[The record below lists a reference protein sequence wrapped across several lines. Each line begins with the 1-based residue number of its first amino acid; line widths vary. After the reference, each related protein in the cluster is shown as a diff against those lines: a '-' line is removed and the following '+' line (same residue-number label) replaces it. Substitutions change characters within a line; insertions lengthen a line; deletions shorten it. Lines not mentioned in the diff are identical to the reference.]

1 MDDKGAEALER
12 RLWRRW
18 QALDVM
24 APRAAEPDALTLAA
38 YAEGRL
44 SEIEAEAVEAWLATE
59 PEGVDDIIAAREI
72 NQRPPN
78 LVYQHVLS
86 NACHLVGG
94 VDTAAAPLTT
104 PETTNVVTLH
114 HRRLPQ
120 WRTALAWSSV
130 AASLLC
136 ASMIGFSMGSD
147 AYASLSQTQ
156 AVDSSASDGLDTPA
170 TLDSYFSDDSST

>member
-1 MDDKGAEALER
+1 MDDKGAEALDR

-18 QALDVM
+18 QALDVL
-24 APRAAEPDALTLAA
+24 ASRVAEPDALALAA

-44 SEIEAEAVEAWLATE
+44 SEIEAEAVEAWLAAA

-78 LVYQHVLS
+78 LVYQHVMS
-86 NACHLVGG
+86 NACHLVAG
-94 VDTAAAPLTT
+94 VDTAAAP
-104 PETTNVVTLH
+104 ETSPTSTNVVTL

-147 AYASLSQTQ
+147 AYATLSQTQ
-156 AVDSSASDGLDTPA
+156 TVDSGASDGLDTPS